1 MELGKLS
8 VWCGTDGMS
17 ASNAV
22 RFAKKVEDWGYSA
35 LWIPDALGR
44 EPFTHAS
51 WLLANTKTLILAT
64 GITSIYGRDPRA
76 CKSGQN
82 TLNEQSGGRFLLGLG
97 VSHKPL
103 VEGIRGHDYGPPV
116 ATMRAY
122 LEAMTKVDYSSPL
135 PAEEPPTV
143 IAALGPKMLAL
154 SASHSQGAHP
164 YLVPPEH
171 TAEAREIVGP
181 DTWICTEQ
189 KVLLETDASKA
200 RALARKS
207 LTIYMGLPNYR
218 NNIMRFGFS
227 EDDFEN
233 GGSDRLVD
241 ALVAW
246 GDEKAIQARLQDHL
260 DAGATQVCIQALN
273 PAGTG
278 EMMRGDTPDE
288 RILEALAPS

>member
-1 MELGKLS
+1 MKLGKLA

-17 ASNAV
+17 APDAV
-22 RFAKKVEDWGYSA
+22 SFAKKVEGWGYSA

-51 WLLANTKTLILAT
+51 WLLANTEKLILAT

-97 VSHKPL
+97 VSHKPF

-116 ATMRAY
+116 ATMRTY
-122 LEAMTKVDYSSPL
+122 LEAMAKVDYTSTP
-135 PAEEPPTV
+135 PAEDPPTV

-154 SASHSQGAHP
+154 SASHAQGAHP

-189 KVLLETDASKA
+189 KVLLETDAGKA
-200 RALARKS
+200 RDLARKS
-207 LTIYMGLPNYR
+207 LTIYLGLPNYR

-241 ALVAW
+241 ALIAW
-246 GDEKAIQARLQDHL
+246 GDEKTIQARLQAHL

-273 PAGTG
+273 PAGTAL
-278 EMMRGDTPDE
+278 PDE
-288 RILEALAPS
+288 RILGALAPS